1 MIRHDYRGQ
10 VIFVFFMAIGNMIG
24 YSIMKIWD
32 VPAFH
37 MLKLMLILVQTVK
50 QIAAAVLLQRSEE
63 VCAFVVLLRT
73 RTSQLG

>member
-50 QIAAAVLLQRSEE
+50 QIAAAVLLKRSEE

>member
-50 QIAAAVLLQRSEE
+50 QIAAAVLLKRSEE
-63 VCAFVVLLRT
+63 VCALVVLLRT

>member
-1 MIRHDYRGQ
+1 MIRHDHRGQ

-37 MLKLMLILVQTVK
+37 MLKLMLILVCSNKLQQIFSLK
-50 QIAAAVLLQRSEE
+50 QS
-63 VCAFVVLLRT
+63 FVVLLGSRL
-73 RTSQLG
+73 SQLG

>member
-37 MLKLMLILVQTVK
+37 MLKLMLILVQTFK
-50 QIAAAVLLQRSEE
+50 QIAATVFLKRSEE
-63 VCAFVVLLRT
+63 VLRT
-73 RTSQLG
+73 RTGQLG

>member
-10 VIFVFFMAIGNMIG
+10 GIFVFFMAIGNMIG

-50 QIAAAVLLQRSEE
+50 QIAAAVLLKRSEE

>member
-37 MLKLMLILVQTVK
+37 MLKCMLILVQTVK
-50 QIAAAVLLQRSEE
+50 QIAAAVLLKRSEE

>member
-1 MIRHDYRGQ
+1 
-10 VIFVFFMAIGNMIG
+10 MIG

-50 QIAAAVLLQRSEE
+50 QIAAAVLLKRSEE